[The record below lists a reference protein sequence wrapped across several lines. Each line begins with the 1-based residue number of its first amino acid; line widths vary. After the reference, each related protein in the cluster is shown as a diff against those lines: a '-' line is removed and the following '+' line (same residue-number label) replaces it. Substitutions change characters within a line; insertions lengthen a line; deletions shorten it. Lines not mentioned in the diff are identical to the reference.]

1 MSTRTAGAGTSTQ
14 ESEHLSAFGYRQE
27 LRRSLSFFSNFGVA
41 FTYLSPVVG
50 IYSLFALG
58 VGTGGPRYIWTIPIV
73 VAGQLLVSLVF
84 AELGSSYPLAGAL
97 YQWSR
102 NIMGRSYGWWVGWIY
117 AWALIITVAS
127 VDTGIT
133 SYVITLINNWFGTT
147 FTPSDP
153 NIIFVCTIILIA
165 VQATIN
171 IGVVVALFPI
181 TGITLPFISAGGS
194 SLTISLAAVGILLS
208 VSRETL
214 PRGSWNDA
222 DTDSGG
228 RDGRTRVPGARRRPL
243 AAHASRRP

>member
-1 MSTRTAGAGTSTQ
+1 MTSATTGGTPRHAHGAQGAEDAEGLEQ
-14 ESEHLSAFGYRQE
+14 FGYRQE

-84 AELGSSYPLAGAL
+84 AELGSSFPLAGAL

-102 NIMGRSYGWWVGWIY
+102 RVIGPSYGWWVGWIY

-133 SYVITLINNWFGTT
+133 GYIVSLLNTWFGTK
-147 FTPSDP
+147 FTPASP
-153 NIIFVCTIILIA
+153 NVIFVCTIVLIA
-165 VQATIN
+165 IQATI
-171 IGVVVALFPI
+171 
-181 TGITLPFISAGGS
+181 
-194 SLTISLAAVGILLS
+194 
-208 VSRETL
+208 
-214 PRGSWNDA
+214 
-222 DTDSGG
+222 
-228 RDGRTRVPGARRRPL
+228 
-243 AAHASRRP
+243 